1 MGQVF
6 ETSDHNDNAVFAR
19 NDATTAA
26 PNDGGVHATGVF
38 GLTVSP
44 GAAGVFGANNSTKG
58 VGVQGNG
65 PGPNVKGPDSIGL
78 GAFSDAGWAV
88 FGNSNTGS
96 GVLARSGAGHG
107 LDTFSDKDIALFA
120 QGGTFSGVFNG
131 ALVVNKSPQLN
142 PDPNNPAKPIDGCI
156 VVNDGNL
163 FLNNGGI
170 TCPKGTTTCFDLSL
184 SNADCAEEFELTHPH
199 LSEPGTVMSLDGEGA
214 LRPSQS
220 AYDKRVAGVISG
232 AGEYQPG
239 IVLDRKPGRGLRA
252 PVALMGKVYCK
263 VDADYASIQVGDL
276 LTTSSTQGHAMK
288 AADPF
293 LAFGAVIGKA
303 LRPLLAGRGLI
314 PVLVALQ

>member
-6 ETSDHNDNAVFAR
+6 ETNDPNDNAVFAR
-19 NDATTAA
+19 NDGTTAA

-44 GAAGVFGANNSTKG
+44 GAAGVFGANNSVKG
-58 VGVQGNG
+58 VGVHGNG
-65 PGPNVKGPDSIGL
+65 PGPNIKGGDSVGV
-78 GAFSDAGWAV
+78 GGFSDAG
-88 FGNSNTGS
+88 F
-96 GVLARSGAGHG
+96 GVLAQSNAGSGIVATSGKGHG
-107 LDTFSDKDIALFA
+107 VDAFSDNDIGIFS
-120 QGGTFSGVFNG
+120 QGATFSGVFNG
-131 ALVVNKSPQLN
+131 AFVVNKGPN
-142 PDPNNPAKPIDGCI
+142 PKDTSIAPSNINGSI

-163 FLNNGGI
+163 FLNNGHLI
-170 TCPKGTTTCFDLSL
+170 APKSTITCFDVSL
-184 SNADCAEEFELTHPH
+184 SNADCAEEFELTYPH

-232 AGEYQPG
+232 AGEYRPG

-276 LTTSSTQGHAMK
+276 LTTSSTAGHAMK